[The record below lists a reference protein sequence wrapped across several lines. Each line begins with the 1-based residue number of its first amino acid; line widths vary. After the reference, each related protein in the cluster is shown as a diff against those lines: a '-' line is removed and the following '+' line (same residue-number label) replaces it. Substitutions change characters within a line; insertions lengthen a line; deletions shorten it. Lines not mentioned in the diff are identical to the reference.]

1 MSLTFRYDH
10 ALGFASCL
18 HRTQTRKGTAIP
30 YISHLVAVSG
40 IVLENGGDED
50 AAIGALLHDAAE
62 DQGGQPTVD
71 LIRQMYGD
79 AVARIVHDCTD
90 SWTEPKPEWRPRKE
104 AYIASL
110 DHKGKASLLV
120 SLADKTHNARAI
132 LGDYRELGEALWA
145 RFSSGR
151 ETLWYYEAL
160 AEAFVRLRPC
170 RLAREFEATVAEL
183 TRVSAGGKGR

>member
-10 ALGFASCL
+10 ALAFASCL

-30 YISHLVAVSG
+30 YISHLIAVSG

-50 AAIGALLHDAAE
+50 AAIGGLLHDAAE
-62 DQGGQPTVD
+62 DQGGQPTLD
-71 LIRQMYGD
+71 LIRRMFGD
-79 AVARIVHDCTD
+79 AVAQIVHDCTD
-90 SWTEPKPEWRPRKE
+90 SWVEPKPDWRPRKE

-110 DHKGKASLLV
+110 AHKPQASLLV

-132 LGDYRELGEALWA
+132 LGDYREHGEALWS

-151 ETLWYYEAL
+151 ETLWYYAAL
-160 AEAFVRLRPC
+160 AQTFERLLPC
-170 RLAREFEATVAEL
+170 RLATEFRRTVDEL
-183 TRVSAGGKGR
+183 LRIST

>member
-62 DQGGQPTVD
+62 DQGGQSTLD

-79 AVARIVHDCTD
+79 AVAGIVHDCTD

-110 DHKGKASLLV
+110 DRKAEASLLV
-120 SLADKTHNARAI
+120 SLADKMHNARAI
-132 LGDYRELGEALWA
+132 LGDYREFDEALWA

-160 AEAFVRLRPC
+160 AEAFARLRPC
-170 RLAREFEATVAEL
+170 RLTREFRATVAEL
-183 TRVSAGGKGR
+183 TRVAAQGKVS

>member
-1 MSLTFRYDH
+1 M
-10 ALGFASCL
+10 
-18 HRTQTRKGTAIP
+18 
-30 YISHLVAVSG
+30 
-40 IVLENGGDED
+40 
-50 AAIGALLHDAAE
+50 
-62 DQGGQPTVD
+62 
-71 LIRQMYGD
+71 
-79 AVARIVHDCTD
+79 HDCTD

-110 DHKGKASLLV
+110 DRKGEASLLV

-132 LGDYRELGEALWA
+132 LGDYRELGEAFWA

-160 AEAFVRLRPC
+160 AEAFARLRPS

-183 TRVSAGGKGR
+183 TRVSAEEKSQ